1 MLSIIF
7 SSLEHQKKLLA
18 QGVTL
23 EGQDEKFSQ
32 KMAEIISS
40 AMYVY
45 FDYTEGL
52 QIKKDTA
59 ILNESTL
66 RQLDQIL
73 AQNLDKID
81 LTDID
86 EGFEE

>member
-1 MLSIIF
+1 
-7 SSLEHQKKLLA
+7 
-18 QGVTL
+18 
-23 EGQDEKFSQ
+23 
-32 KMAEIISS
+32 MAEIISS

-66 RQLDQIL
+66 
-73 AQNLDKID
+73 
-81 LTDID
+81 
-86 EGFEE
+86 